1 MQLVTDRDVECF
13 VQNGFLVK
21 EDVLSP
27 QEVETINAEMQRFTR
42 GEYAVSNADELPA
55 VTGENDIGHQLLAVH
70 FPHWVNSVFLEA
82 IRQTNIVSV
91 LSRIVGAHLPAWDGS
106 VKAMQSMVFMKP
118 PGLPGQAWHQDE
130 HFIPTRDRS
139 LCGAWIALDDATVDN
154 GCLWVLPGSHRSGML
169 YPTRDHHQPDRFDP
183 APEAYDPTI
192 ADFVNFDQG
201 SIPVPV
207 RAGSVIFF
215 NGHLLHSSQPNRT
228 TDTSRRALVNHYCN
242 AWSQLPWSVPGVE
255 SGDDYRL
262 VVPVSGTD
270 PYAWKGY
277 GETPTSV
284 FVRPLRTTSSHSGDE
299 TSAPQP
305 TRHEVLL

>member
-1 MQLVTDRDVECF
+1 MVTDRDIECF
-13 VQNGFLVK
+13 VRNGFLVK
-21 EDVLSP
+21 EDVLGP
-27 QEVETINAEMQRFTR
+27 QEVDTINLEMQRFTR
-42 GEYAVSNADELPA
+42 GEYAVSNADELPPA
-55 VTGENDIGHQLLAVH
+55 SEEGGIGHQLLAVH

-82 IRQTNIVSV
+82 LRQPAIVSV
-91 LSRIVGAHLPAWDGS
+91 LSQIVGAHLPGWDGS

-154 GCLWVLPGSHRSGML
+154 GCLWVVPGSHRSGML
-169 YPTRDHHQPDRFDP
+169 YPTRHHHQPDRYDS
-183 APEAYDPTI
+183 APEAYDPT
-192 ADFVNFDQG
+192 DPGFVSFDHG
-201 SIPVPV
+201 AIPVPV

-228 TDTSRRALVNHYCN
+228 TDMNRRALVNHYCN

-255 SGDDYRL
+255 SGSDYRV

-277 GETPTSV
+277 GETPKSV
-284 FVRPLRTTSSHSGDE
+284 YVRPLTMTAPAHSSDS
-299 TSAPQP
+299 SAPHLAG
-305 TRHEVLL
+305 RGAVR